1 MEAKNICV
9 KNLIDSNII
18 DLEVFLHETI
28 SDIKKK
34 IENIIRR
41 KIVNKL
47 IIKHKQKRNQ
57 TSMNDEIQ
65 TVKDARIKNGDVIT
79 IGKSDVYG
87 GKILIL

>member
-47 IIKHKQKRNQ
+47 MIKHKQKRNQ
-57 TSMNDEIQ
+57 TSLNDESQ
-65 TVKDARIKNGDVIT
+65 TVKDARIKNGRYI
-79 IGKSDVYG
+79 KQ
-87 GKILIL
+87 K

>member
-1 MEAKNICV
+1 MEPKNISV
-9 KNLIDSNII
+9 KNLIDSKEI
-18 DLEVFLHETI
+18 DLEVFPNETI

-34 IENIIRR
+34 IQDIIGR
-41 KIVNKL
+41 KLVNKL
-47 IIKHKQKRNQ
+47 MIKHKQKRNQ
-57 TSMNDEIQ
+57 TSLNDESQ